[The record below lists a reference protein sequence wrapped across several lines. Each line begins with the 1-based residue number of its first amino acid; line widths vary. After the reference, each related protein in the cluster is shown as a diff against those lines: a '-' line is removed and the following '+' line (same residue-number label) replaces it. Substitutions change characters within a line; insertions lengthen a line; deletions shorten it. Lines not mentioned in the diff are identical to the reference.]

1 MNRRRPAQ
9 AESHPR
15 IFAGG
20 WPGLS
25 CSLRRLGQFGEAL
38 RTNMHSRLP
47 PFRTER
53 GRMGHPSCLCDLDLH
68 LERVAT
74 FQSQVSSKTM
84 IWELSGCRPYGEEHV
99 VVLAA
104 VEGRVEVDEVYRL
117 VLDVLAQDFEVVAVM
132 ELVFLHCG
140 KILMRIG
147 RLRNCQSVCAVETP
161 GSIPGAASGRGVLR
175 LRICFAS
182 RRRCCAQDDNVW
194 AWPAG
199 RAGCSESLRAL
210 TSAVHGLTRLADF

>member
-68 LERVAT
+68 LDRVAT
-74 FQSQVSSKTM
+74 FQSQVSSKNL
-84 IWELSGCRPYGEEHV
+84 IWELSGCRPFGEEHV

-117 VLDVLAQDFEVVAVM
+117 VLDVLTQDFEIVAVI
-132 ELVFLHCG
+132 ELIFLHWG
-140 KILMRIG
+140 KILTRIG
-147 RLRNCQSVCAVETP
+147 GLRNCSSGCVVGMPGGVIVERTDAGSFDSVA
-161 GSIPGAASGRGVLR
+161 
-175 LRICFAS
+175 
-182 RRRCCAQDDNVW
+182 D
-194 AWPAG
+194 
-199 RAGCSESLRAL
+199 SLREPATAL
-210 TSAVHGLTRLADF
+210 GMTVLGWFSLCGRSRLPPFRKERGRVGHPML